1 MLNLLAIGIGI
12 VFVIFLFSLLASTL
26 LEFIA
31 GFLSL
36 RGKQLIGAIRNMV
49 GQEVS
54 GDFVRHPFFQQL
66 TIGSRERAQLGRI
79 TEKMPSYINSGT
91 FSSILL
97 DILRMDDPE
106 LVLTNIEALPEGN
119 LKQVLLFLFKQC
131 SGDVN
136 LFKKKVEDWFNE
148 VMDRA
153 SGAYKRNSQRWLFA
167 IGFSVALIFNADLI
181 NVYHSLSVNAA
192 LTEMVA
198 QAAEDYVGNNPNAPL
213 PPNLDSTDL
222 QAARE
227 QIHTLV
233 NDNIGALASPL
244 GLGWDSVDRSK
255 INFKWS
261 LYKLVGWLTMA
272 LAVSF
277 GATFWFEMLKKLIN
291 VRSTGPAPIPAPMT
305 TTTVTQTTPAAAQTV
320 MTSGSSVLTT
330 RPSDSVLERMAQS
343 RDVAAPPK
351 AHRRR
356 PKKSRS
362 DIPPPKAD
370 G

>member
-1 MLNLLAIGIGI
+1 MLNILAIGIGI

-36 RGKQLIGAIRNMV
+36 RGRQLIGAIRNMV

-54 GDFVRHPFFQQL
+54 GHFVRHPFFQQL
-66 TIGSRERAQLGRI
+66 TIGSRERAQLGNVL
-79 TEKMPSYINSGT
+79 EKLPSYINSGT

-97 DILRMDDPE
+97 DILEMDNAA
-106 LVLTNIEALPEGN
+106 LILSSIEDLPDGQ
-119 LKQVLLFLFKQC
+119 LKEVLLFLYKQC
-131 SGDVN
+131 GGDMT

-167 IGFSVALIFNADLI
+167 IGLSLALIFNADLI

-213 PPNLDSTDL
+213 PPNLDSTDM
-222 QAARE
+222 QVARQ

-233 NDNIGALASPL
+233 NDNLGALISPL
-244 GLGWDSVDRSK
+244 GLGWDSVDTSK
-255 INFKWS
+255 FNFKWW
-261 LYKLVGWLTMA
+261 LYKVVGWLTMA
-272 LAVSF
+272 LAISF
-277 GATFWFEMLKKLIN
+277 GATFWFEMLKRLIN
-291 VRSTGPAPIPAPMT
+291 VRSSGPPPVPAPMT
-305 TTTVTQTTPAAAQTV
+305 TTTFTQTTPASAQTV
-320 MTSGSSVLTT
+320 MTGGTLTT
-330 RPSDSVLERMAQS
+330 KPSDNIMERSAQP
-343 RDVAAPPK
+343 RDAAAPPK

-356 PKKSRS
+356 LKRPKN
-362 DIPPPKAD
+362 DIPPPKGD